1 MIRLLQTN
9 VKEVCVVCSTY
20 IQSIMMVVYYYQ
32 TNQVFFISNKTSHRY
47 HDMIPFS
54 YPLKGLMGLSKVP
67 TAKMGILYGIIG
79 MSCLIIGFWSDTT
92 YTYDHGTY
100 LIAISMA
107 PGILIGILS
116 AFSVEIT
123 SLPELVGGYNGL
135 GGLAAVLEALGL
147 YFDPNQS
154 LYYVRGGMN
163 VALKSN
169 DFLIV
174 QSIALILSIVIG
186 MMTFTGS
193 MIAVM
198 KLNGMIASKPRVIP
212 LRWPV
217 TLLLFAVMIGCSVL
231 TFTAGETSYNDRFI
245 GLICIM
251 IVTVLS
257 GVYGIIAVMAIGG
270 GDMPVSISFLNS
282 LSGFS
287 TSAAGFM
294 LSNKALV
301 VSGAF
306 VGCSGIILTL
316 VMCNAMNRSIA
327 NVIIG
332 GWGEG
337 SNTKKAGGGEG
348 TGKGEESGVV
358 TKISSTDVLKMLT
371 GAKSVIIVPGYGM
384 AVAKAQFALSQLTS
398 KLQKRGV
405 KVRFAIHPVAGRLP
419 GHMSK

>member
-1 MIRLLQTN
+1 MILLYHQMDIISI
-9 VKEVCVVCSTY
+9 KHQDISSLISCVSHSYT
-20 IQSIMMVVYYYQ
+20 
-32 TNQVFFISNKTSHRY
+32 TS
-47 HDMIPFS
+47 
-54 YPLKGLMGLSKVP
+54 GLMGLSKVP
-67 TAKMGILYGIIG
+67 SAKMGILYGIIG
-79 MSCLIIGFWSDTT
+79 MCLLISAFWADTT
-92 YTYDHGTY
+92 YTYGHGQY
-100 LIAISMA
+100 LIAISMT
-107 PGILIGILS
+107 PGILIGLFS

-135 GGLAAVLEALGL
+135 GGLAAVLEAIGL
-147 YFDPNQS
+147 YFDPDS
-154 LYYVRGGMN
+154 SIYHVRNGSKLM
-163 VALKSN
+163 LKNN

-174 QSIALILSIVIG
+174 QGIALMLSIIIG

-198 KLNGMIASKPRVIP
+198 KLNGTIASKPRVIP
-212 LRWPV
+212 FRWPI
-217 TLLLFAVMIGCSVL
+217 TMIILAGIVVCSVL
-231 TFTAGETSYNDRFI
+231 TFTLGETAWDDRYL
-245 GLICIM
+245 GLVNIM
-251 IVTVLS
+251 IVTGLS
-257 GVYGIIAVMAIGG
+257 GMYGVIAVMAIGG

-337 SNTKKAGGGEG
+337 SASKSSTKKKSGDAEHQETG
-348 TGKGEESGVV
+348 TV
-358 TKISSTDVLKMLT
+358 TKVSSAEVIKMLT

-384 AVAKAQFALSQLTS
+384 AVAKAQFALSQLTA
-398 KLQKRGV
+398 KLQRRGV

-419 GHMSK
+419 GHMSKF